1 MNRHRPE
8 DLPRIQRADGGGV
21 GRQQLLPQQACPQV
35 TFGCCTSQQHWHAEM
50 KWNEMKWNAPMISI
64 RIRNKLWGDANML
77 TADEHDWWPNSIFGG
92 MSKSYEYQ
100 EMNQSIYSEKNILQ
114 DSRSEAVAVVMKS
127 ASSMSHGTRARAV
140 FFVRLMCWI
149 FRFFFSCEQ
158 LRW

>member
-1 MNRHRPE
+1 M
-8 DLPRIQRADGGGV
+8 L
-21 GRQQLLPQQACPQV
+21 
-35 TFGCCTSQQHWHAEM
+35 

>member
-1 MNRHRPE
+1 M
-8 DLPRIQRADGGGV
+8 L
-21 GRQQLLPQQACPQV
+21 
-35 TFGCCTSQQHWHAEM
+35 

-140 FFVRLMCWI
+140 FFVRLESSD
-149 FRFFFSCEQ
+149 FFFLVNSWDGNVPSAMYIKGSRWPPMQ
-158 LRW
+158 LW